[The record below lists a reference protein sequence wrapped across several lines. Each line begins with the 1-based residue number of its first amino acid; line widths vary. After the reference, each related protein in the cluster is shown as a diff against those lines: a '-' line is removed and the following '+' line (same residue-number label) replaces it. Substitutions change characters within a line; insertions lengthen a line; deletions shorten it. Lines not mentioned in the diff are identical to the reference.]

1 MSVALTRMRQAVR
14 WQRHHLVIGALL
26 ILTLVHSLASSHWGV
41 PDGASPE
48 TVSSWAVDSIGTVPP
63 LKEAHDRFTREHAE
77 DVGYPLFHYIVLAGA
92 FAPYIA
98 IAWLDGSLED
108 PGTEYPYGATDPT
121 SFFAHLSFIASLVSA
136 LMAAGIVLGVY
147 LVTRELF
154 GRAAALAAMLL
165 AALFPPLGYYG
176 MTSNPDVPYLFW
188 MMLAVWQLLRAAR
201 TQQLMSYV
209 LTGVFVSLSAATKDP
224 GAGFFLLLP
233 IVIPWLVARDA
244 QRPHGAPLSR
254 TLLDRRVIGAAV
266 AAVATFALA
275 NNLLFGG
282 FEGFQRHL
290 AFADEIYASNIAAP
304 DAAGL
309 LARQPALAA
318 ESAQLLVQM
327 IGLATWGLVAVGAW
341 RAVRARCTLALL
353 LPLFAFTYYIAVI
366 VPTITLSRYL
376 FGILFLALPFAGLAI
391 ASIREL
397 ASRPARAAL
406 AVVALTAVGW
416 QLASGVHLHQMLWGD
431 SRFAMAEWVE
441 RHVPAGATIESQTQ
455 ARYLPRLAHRY
466 RYSIVGNSFDAVSYA
481 LRNDELTQAALA
493 RRRPD
498 YVLVMLDSGVS
509 GDPNRSRD
517 PAVREYFEN
526 LLEGRAGYRE
536 VARFTTPTWLP
547 YRQITAGTQPTSVL
561 LARN

>member
-1 MSVALTRMRQAVR
+1 MRQAVR

-26 ILTLVHSLASSHWGV
+26 ALTLVHSLASSHWGV

-48 TVSSWAVDSIGTVPP
+48 TVSSWAVDSIGPVPP
-63 LKEAHDRFTREHAE
+63 LKEAYDRFTREHAE
-77 DVGYPLFHYIVLAGA
+77 DVGYPLFHYMVLAGA
-92 FAPYIA
+92 FAPYITV
-98 IAWLDGSLED
+98 AWLEGSLQD
-108 PGTEYPYGATDPT
+108 PNPEFPYGATDPA
-121 SFFAHLSFIASLVSA
+121 SFFAHLTFIASLVSA
-136 LMAAGIVLGVY
+136 LMAAGIVLAVY

-154 GRAAALAAMLL
+154 GRSAGIGAMVLAAS
-165 AALFPPLGYYG
+165 FPPLGYYG
-176 MTSNPDVPYLFW
+176 MTSNPDVPSLFW

-201 TQQLMSYV
+201 TQQLVSYV

-233 IVIPWLVARDA
+233 IVIPWLVARDPN
-244 QRPHGAPLSR
+244 RPAGAPLSR
-254 TLLDRRVIGAAV
+254 TLLDRRVIGAALA
-266 AAVATFALA
+266 AAVAFALA
-275 NNLLFGG
+275 NNLVFGG
-282 FEGFQRHL
+282 LEGFQRHL

-304 DAAGL
+304 DARGL

-318 ESAQLLVQM
+318 ESALLLVQM
-327 IGLATWGLVAVGAW
+327 VGLPTWMLVTIGGW

-353 LPLFAFTYYIAVI
+353 LPLFALTYYVAVI

-376 FGILFLALPFAGLAI
+376 FGILLLALPFAGLAI

-397 ASRPARAAL
+397 VSRPARIAL
-406 AVVALTAVGW
+406 AVTAFAAVGW
-416 QLASGVHLHQMLWGD
+416 QLVSAVHLHQMLWSD

-455 ARYLPRLAHRY
+455 ARYLPRLGGRY
-466 RYSIVGNSFDAVSYA
+466 RYSVVGNSFDAVSYA
-481 LRNDELTQAALA
+481 LRNDELTVPALA
-493 RRRPD
+493 ARRPD
-498 YVLVMLDSGVS
+498 YVLVLLDSGVS

-517 PAVREYFEN
+517 PIVRQYFES

-536 VARFTTPTWLP
+536 VARFTTRTWLP

-561 LARN
+561 LARE